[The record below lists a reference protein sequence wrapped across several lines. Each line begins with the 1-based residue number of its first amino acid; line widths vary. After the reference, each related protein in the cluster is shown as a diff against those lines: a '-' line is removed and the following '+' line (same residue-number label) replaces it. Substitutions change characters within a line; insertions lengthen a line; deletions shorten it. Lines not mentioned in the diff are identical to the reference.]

1 MKTTSL
7 LSIALLALS
16 LTLLPVCTGAVADEP
31 DASSRTTQDDWLRIV
46 PNDVRFY
53 VEMRDLAGVRDV
65 FQKLGIWQTVRE
77 LTEKDVPR
85 GGAPWRRTTQE
96 HLGLTPEAAITQLLG
111 RRTAI
116 MATDSSRWQS
126 GVVLTELENAS
137 ELRVWLRRWRARPLA
152 EEGPIKRFELHGG
165 ILLAVLDRTLAL
177 GPAGDPEGLWG
188 RTVLLL
194 SGREGGMLAGRSEYA
209 ALKARLSRAYP
220 GLLYVAWS
228 PGDAEAIGGCT
239 RLLAGVEVNREG
251 IVCELHGQR
260 PESVK
265 DGPPIDPAMLAR
277 LPDSTLAVYASTFD
291 FASLSKRVAAGEFE
305 GWDLLLS
312 ALVGL
317 FAGDDE
323 DATSFLSQLG
333 PTCVVL
339 LGEGESAA
347 GLGFRLPALG
357 AICQTKA
364 AGRSVERLDFALG
377 TISQLL
383 SLMSF
388 PKGPADV
395 WPNVEVKKCEDVEL
409 HYVRVGPVLA
419 ARTDLAFLKAV
430 EPCWAIADDKLILS
444 TSVGHVEE
452 IVRTLRGKRPP
463 SDKSVDGLR
472 PVLPEF
478 RQEHVSEWAWVNG
491 TALAR
496 TCGSWLTYME
506 RSRPETL
513 EPAWWQHWATERM
526 EHRTRLGV
534 GLAVDETDRTRAVV
548 VDVTPDSPAQ
558 GILHGGDLIVA
569 VQGETISSVDPAREI
584 AGRYLCRGN
593 TRAFGLR
600 IIREGKPMDVT
611 IPVMPAEPVNLQGF
625 DPVRALR
632 QLVTLSGEAKMA
644 SVTRYAVGPDRF
656 DARIDVRWQRTQR

>member
-1 MKTTSL
+1 MKTTTV
-7 LSIALLALS
+7 LSAVPMAFPLALLLA
-16 LTLLPVCTGAVADEP
+16 CAGAVADEP
-31 DASSRTTQDDWLRIV
+31 GASGRDAQDDWLRIV

-65 FQKLGIWQTVRE
+65 FQSLGIWQTVRE
-77 LTEKDVPR
+77 LTEKDIPS
-85 GGAPWRRTTQE
+85 GSTPWRKTTQE

-126 GVVLTELENAS
+126 GVVLTELEHAS
-137 ELRVWLRRWRARPLA
+137 DLRVWLRRWRARPLA
-152 EEGPIKRFELHGG
+152 EEGPIRRFELHGG

-188 RTVLLL
+188 RPVLLL

-209 ALKARLSRAYP
+209 ALKTRLSREYP

-260 PESVK
+260 PGGVG
-265 DGPPIDPAMLAR
+265 DGPSIDAAMLAR
-277 LPDSTLAVYASTFD
+277 LPDSTLALYAGTID
-291 FASLSKRVAAGEFE
+291 FASLSKRIAAREFK
-305 GWDLLLS
+305 GWNLLLS
-312 ALVGL
+312 VLAGL
-317 FAGDDE
+317 LAGDDE

-333 PTCVVL
+333 PTFVVL
-339 LGEGESAA
+339 LGKGKSSAEP
-347 GLGFRLPALG
+347 GFQLPSLGV
-357 AICQTKA
+357 ICRTKA
-364 AGRSVERLDFALG
+364 PGRSVERLDFVLG
-377 TISQLL
+377 SISQLL

-395 WPNVEVKKCEDVEL
+395 WPNVEVKKCEDIEL
-409 HYVRVGPVLA
+409 HYVQVGPLLA

-430 EPCWAIADDKLILS
+430 EPCWAILDDKLVLS
-444 TSVGHVEE
+444 TSVGHIEE
-452 IVRTLRGKRPP
+452 IVRTLRGKQRPN
-463 SDKSVDGLR
+463 DKPVGGLR
-472 PVLPEF
+472 PVLPES
-478 RQEHVSEWAWVNG
+478 RQAHVSEWAWVNG
-491 TALAR
+491 TALAQ

-506 RSRPETL
+506 RARPETL

-534 GLAVDETDRTRAVV
+534 GLVVDETDRSRAVV
-548 VDVTPDSPAQ
+548 AEVTPDSPAH
-558 GILHGGDLIVA
+558 GILHGGDIIVA
-569 VQGETISSVDPAREI
+569 VQGESISGVDPAREI
-584 AGRYLCRGN
+584 AGRYLCRGA
-593 TRAFGLR
+593 TREFAMR
-600 IIREGKPMDVT
+600 IIRDGKKMDVV
-611 IPVMPAEPVNLQGF
+611 IPVIPAQPVSLQDF

-632 QLVTLSGEAKMA
+632 QLVTLSGEARTA